1 MTVFLPILV
10 CLCGGVGA
18 SCRYLLD
25 ATIKTYWQRAFPLS
39 TFTINLIAGFL
50 TGLVA
55 ALALG
60 GTLDEP
66 WRLVLATGFLG
77 GFSTFSTA
85 INEMVTLFRKHR
97 YPHRS
102 GLSGAVAGCA
112 GRCCGLRFSR
122 LTATPIPDAVSGIIA
137 RSNVTG
143 TSGRYMGMAN
153 NGADVKPNQGVGAT
167 NTSTTTNTAE
177 NTAGTAT
184 PKQNGLAV
192 LGKYVGVSAT
202 QTIVEYAT
210 FAILHLIGVPSQ
222 IANGIA
228 VVCSATYNFVMN
240 RNVTFKSSSNFTRSV
255 ALFVLLWIWNF
266 TFSTLLIGWMPGAT
280 GLSPYVVK
288 FIAMACQFGWGYP
301 LCKYVIFR

>member
-85 INEMVTLFRKHR
+85 INEMVTLFHKRR
-97 YPHRS
+97 YP
-102 GLSGAVAGCA
+102 
-112 GRCCGLRFSR
+112 
-122 LTATPIPDAVSGIIA
+122 TATAYLVLSLGVPVVAAAATTIPDAVSGIIA

-153 NGADVKPNQGVGAT
+153 NGADVKHNQGADVT
-167 NTSTTTNTAE
+167 NASATTNTAE
-177 NTAGTAT
+177 NTVGTAT

-192 LGKYVGVSAT
+192 LGKYMGVSAT

-222 IANGIA
+222 ISNGIA

-240 RNVTFKSSSNFTRSV
+240 RNVTFKSSSNFARSV
-255 ALFVLLWIWNF
+255 MLFVLLWIWNF

-280 GLSPYVVK
+280 DLSPYVVK